1 MNITDVLF
9 IIGFWGIWSTLTFWI
24 ILSIG
29 SIRYRQS
36 AQQEYLEIGQNMGPF
51 PSLSVLV
58 PAHNEELVIERTVV
72 ALAKQEYA
80 SENYE
85 IIVVNDGSTDKTGEV
100 VQRLQKEIPNLK
112 LVNVPPGEGG
122 KGKSRTLNVG
132 FKHTTGD
139 LIAIFDADNTP
150 EPSCL
155 RLLVTV
161 LQNDTKL
168 VAVNSKVRTR
178 NKNAS
183 WLTRFINLEFIYFQW
198 LFQGG
203 RWHWFRL
210 SMLMGT
216 GYVIYKETLDLLG
229 GFDENSL
236 VDDTE
241 MSLRIFRGNYRIRW
255 VPFATTW
262 EQEPDTFKVW
272 FKQRTRW
279 SIGNIV
285 TTWKYLPAAFVMP
298 YPLGLEVLVFVL
310 NFVIFIPALLA
321 SNTVLI
327 LGLLGADS
335 VTLPGPF
342 MMLWALSIIVYSF
355 HMAFAIKQEDDVA
368 FNYFYAFIGYFT
380 YAQFFIPVLL
390 NAFWQLI
397 KQSFQKEHIQW
408 DKTARKKEKQ

>member
-1 MNITDVLF
+1 MNIADVLF
-9 IIGFWGIWSTLTFWI
+9 ILGFWGIWVTLSFWI

-29 SIRYRQS
+29 SLRYQAAARKEYIQISQQRTKRPFLS
-36 AQQEYLEIGQNMGPF
+36 ALI
-51 PSLSVLV
+51 
-58 PAHNEELVIERTVV
+58 PAHNEALVIENTVR
-72 ALAKQEYA
+72 ALAQQDYGV
-80 SENYE
+80 ENYE
-85 IIVVNDGSTDKTGEV
+85 IIVINDGSTDGTGEI
-100 VQRLQKEIPNLK
+100 VQELQKEIPNLK

-132 FKHTTGD
+132 SKHTKGE
-139 LIAIFDADNTP
+139 LISVFDADNTP
-150 EPSCL
+150 ESNCL

-161 LQNDTKL
+161 LQNDKKL

-178 NKNAS
+178 NRDAS
-183 WLTRFINLEFIYFQW
+183 WLTKFINLEFIYFQW

-203 RWHWFRL
+203 RWQWFRL

-216 GYVIYKETLDLLG
+216 GYVIYKDTLDLLG

-279 SIGNIV
+279 SIGNIT
-285 TTWKYLPAAFVMP
+285 TTWKYLPAAFAMP
-298 YPLGLEVLVFVL
+298 YPLGLEVLMFAL
-310 NFVIFIPALLA
+310 NFVVFIPALLA
-321 SNTVLI
+321 SNAVLMLGI
-327 LGLLGADS
+327 LHIYT

-342 MMLWALSIIVYSF
+342 MMLWGLSIVVYFF
-355 HMAFAIKQEDDVA
+355 HMAFAIKEEDNRL
-368 FNYFYAFIGYFT
+368 FNYFYAILGYFT
-380 YAQFFIPVLL
+380 YAQFFILVLI
-390 NAFWQLI
+390 NAFWQLL
-397 KQSFQKEHIQW
+397 KQNFNKERMQW
-408 DKTARKKEKQ
+408 DKTARKKEQ

>member
-1 MNITDVLF
+1 M
-9 IIGFWGIWSTLTFWI
+9 
-24 ILSIG
+24 
-29 SIRYRQS
+29 
-36 AQQEYLEIGQNMGPF
+36 
-51 PSLSVLV
+51 
-58 PAHNEELVIERTVV
+58 
-72 ALAKQEYA
+72 
-80 SENYE
+80 
-85 IIVVNDGSTDKTGEV
+85 
-100 VQRLQKEIPNLK
+100 
-112 LVNVPPGEGG
+112 VNVPHGEGG
-122 KGKSRTLNVG
+122 KGKSRTLNIG
-132 FKHTTGD
+132 FQHTSGA
-139 LIAIFDADNTP
+139 LVSVFDADNTP
-150 EPSCL
+150 EPNCL

-161 LQNDTKL
+161 LENDKKL

-178 NKNAS
+178 NKDAS
-183 WLTRFINLEFIYFQW
+183 WLTKFINLEFIYFQW

-203 RWHWFRL
+203 RWQWFRL

-216 GYVIYKETLDLLG
+216 GYVIYRDTLDLLG

-285 TTWKYLPAAFVMP
+285 TTWKYLPAAFIMP

-327 LGLLGADS
+327 LGFLGVSS

-342 MMLWALSIIVYSF
+342 IMLWALSIVVYAF
-355 HMAFAIKQEDDVA
+355 HMAFAIREEDNVP
-368 FNYFYAFIGYFT
+368 FNYFYAVLGYFT

-390 NAFWQLI
+390 NAFWQLF
-397 KQSFQKEHIQW
+397 KQSFQKESIQW
-408 DKTARKKEKQ
+408 DKTTRKKEK

>member
-1 MNITDVLF
+1 MNVADVLF
-9 IIGFWGIWSTLTFWI
+9 IMGFWGIWSTLVFWI

-29 SIRYRQS
+29 SIRYQQS
-36 AQQEYLEIGQNMGPF
+36 AQQEYLKIGQTKGPF

-58 PAHNEELVIERTVV
+58 PAHNEVLVIERTVR
-72 ALAKQEYA
+72 ALAEQDYE
-80 SENYE
+80 SDNYE
-85 IIVVNDGSTDKTGEV
+85 IVVVNDGSTDGTKEV
-100 VQRLQKEIPNLK
+100 VEELQKNIPNLK
-112 LVNVPPGEGG
+112 LVNVPHGEGG
-122 KGKSRTLNVG
+122 KGKSRTLNIG
-132 FKHTTGD
+132 FQHTSGA
-139 LIAIFDADNTP
+139 LVSVFDADNTP
-150 EPSCL
+150 EPNCL
-155 RLLVTV
+155 RFLVTV
-161 LQNDTKL
+161 LENDKKL

-178 NKNAS
+178 NKDAS
-183 WLTRFINLEFIYFQW
+183 WLTKFINLEFIYFQW

-203 RWHWFRL
+203 RWQWFRL

-216 GYVIYKETLDLLG
+216 GYVIYRDTLDLLG

-285 TTWKYLPAAFVMP
+285 TTWKYLPAAFIMP

-327 LGLLGADS
+327 LGFLGVSS

-342 MMLWALSIIVYSF
+342 IMLWALSIVVYAF
-355 HMAFAIKQEDDVA
+355 HMAFAIREEDNVP
-368 FNYFYAFIGYFT
+368 FNYFYAVLGYFT

-390 NAFWQLI
+390 NAFWQLF
-397 KQSFQKEHIQW
+397 KQSFQKESIQW
-408 DKTARKKEKQ
+408 DKTTRKKEK

>member
-1 MNITDVLF
+1 MNIADVLF
-9 IIGFWGIWSTLTFWI
+9 LLGFWGIWVTLSFWI

-29 SIRYRQS
+29 SIQYQQS
-36 AQQEYLEIGQNMGPF
+36 ARKEFLKIGQQKGSLPF
-51 PSLSVLV
+51 LSVLI
-58 PAHNEELVIERTVV
+58 PAYNEGLVIEKTVLS
-72 ALAKQEYA
+72 LAKQDYDQD
-80 SENYE
+80 SYE
-85 IIVVNDGSTDKTGEV
+85 IIVVNDGSTDNTGDIVKE
-100 VQRLQKEIPNLK
+100 LQKKIPNLK

-132 FKHTTGD
+132 YQYTKGE
-139 LIAIFDADNTP
+139 LISVFDADNTP
-150 EPSCL
+150 EANCL
-155 RLLVTV
+155 RVLVTV
-161 LQNDTKL
+161 LQNDKKL

-178 NKNAS
+178 NKDAS

-216 GYVIYKETLDLLG
+216 GYVIYKDTLELLG

-241 MSLRIFRGNYRIRW
+241 MSLRIFRGNFRIRW
-255 VPFATTW
+255 IPFATTW

-285 TTWKYLPAAFVMP
+285 TTWKYLPMAFINP
-298 YPLGLEVLVFVL
+298 YPLGLEVLMFAL
-310 NFVIFIPALLA
+310 NFVVFIPALLA

-327 LGLLGADS
+327 LGLLDIYHI
-335 VTLPGPF
+335 TLPGPF
-342 MMLWALSIIVYSF
+342 MMLWVLSIVVYTF
-355 HMAFAIKQEDDVA
+355 HMSFAIREEDNRV

-380 YAQFFIPVLL
+380 YAQFFILVLL

-397 KQSFQKEHIQW
+397 KQTFQKERMQW
-408 DKTARKKEKQ
+408 DKTVRKKES